1 MKIVKCTAEMVHEVS
16 EIERKCFS
24 DPWSYASLEYEAE
37 AGRILCA
44 YENGVCGYIVSWSV
58 LGECEIANIAVAPEY
73 RRQGIAGMLLDFVM
87 RESGMQYF
95 LEAREG
101 NAAARALYEKHGF
114 SEYGRRK
121 NYYKYP
127 TEDAILYKC

>member
-16 EIERKCFS
+16 EIEKICFS

-37 AGRILCA
+37 AGRVYCA
-44 YENGVCGYIVSWSV
+44 YEEGVCGYIVSWSIA
-58 LGECEIANIAVAPEY
+58 GECEIANLAVAPGF
-73 RRQGIAGMLLDFVM
+73 RRRGLADALLGFVM
-87 RESGMQYF
+87 RDGDMQYF
-95 LEAREG
+95 LEVREG
-101 NAAARALYEKHGF
+101 NAAARSLYEKHGF
-114 SEYGRRK
+114 REYGRRK